1 MEQDRILK
9 YWKRLENAILLM
21 ELIQPNNPSIQH
33 EWNVCSGDACPIRSG
48 QYCIGCNPG
57 K

>member
-1 MEQDRILK
+1 MEQNRIVK
-9 YWKRLENAILLM
+9 FWKRLEKAILLM

-48 QYCIGCNPG
+48 QYCIGCNPE